1 VRTPK
6 HTFLMVSCN
15 HDRPVQQGVTHP
27 PPNKH
32 TGKSEAVERRDWTQ
46 RAATLMKTLPLMEAH
61 AQLFAAVPD
70 TSVLY

>member
-1 VRTPK
+1 LRKQT
-6 HTFLMVSCN
+6 
-15 HDRPVQQGVTHP
+15 
-27 PPNKH
+27 

-61 AQLFAAVPD
+61 AQLFAEVPD